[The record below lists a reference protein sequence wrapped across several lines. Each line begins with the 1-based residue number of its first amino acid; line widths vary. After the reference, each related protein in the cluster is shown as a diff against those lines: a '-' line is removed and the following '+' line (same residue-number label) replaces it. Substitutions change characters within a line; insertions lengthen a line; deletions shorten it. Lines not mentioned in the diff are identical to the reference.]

1 MYKNSSWQ
9 VLPKIDKNCFG
20 CGADNHHGL
29 NMSFETN
36 GEKVRSSLIVPEH
49 LRGWN
54 NIVHGGV
61 ISTIADEIMAWAA
74 IRLLQ
79 RFILTRSITTTFLK
93 PVFIGSTLHAYG
105 FIENRVNDKKAIMA
119 CEILNHEDKVCAKAT
134 GDFALFT
141 PEEFEKL
148 DLIPKPLLEE
158 MTAIL

>member
-1 MYKNSSWQ
+1 MYKNSSWK
-9 VLPKIDKNCFG
+9 VLPKIDEHCFG
-20 CGADNHHGL
+20 CGSENHHGL

-49 LRGWN
+49 LRGWS

-74 IRLLQ
+74 IRLLHK
-79 RFILTRSITTTFLK
+79 FILTRSITTTFLK

-105 FIENRVNDKKAIMA
+105 FIEKRINDKNAIMA
-119 CEILNHEDKVCAKAT
+119 CEILNHDEKICAKAT

-141 PEEFEKL
+141 PDEFEKL
-148 DLIPKPLLEE
+148 EIIPKPLLDR
-158 MTAIL
+158 MADTL